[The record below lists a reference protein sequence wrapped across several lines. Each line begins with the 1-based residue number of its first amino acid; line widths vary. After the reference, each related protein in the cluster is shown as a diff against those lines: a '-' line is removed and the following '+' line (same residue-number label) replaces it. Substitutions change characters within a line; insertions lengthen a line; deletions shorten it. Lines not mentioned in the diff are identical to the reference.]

1 VSTDRELTNS
11 EIFVEL
17 SEEEQEITIGGRS
30 SSLYDFVIKKTDIV
44 TFANHENNF
53 SDGVHN
59 ISSKQQTGYSLSEV
73 TFGFNFS
80 GLRRRKYGLS
90 GLEILRRLIFYLFT

>member
-1 VSTDRELTNS
+1 MIPFSEL
-11 EIFVEL
+11 FVDL
-17 SEEEQEITIGGRS
+17 SEQEQEIATGGRS

-44 TFANHENNF
+44 TFANNENNF
-53 SDGVHN
+53 SDGAQN

-73 TFGFNFS
+73 TFGFNLS
-80 GLRRRKYGLS
+80 GLRGRKNGLS

>member
-1 VSTDRELTNS
+1 MIPFSDLLVD
-11 EIFVEL
+11 L
-17 SEEEQEITIGGRS
+17 SEKEQEIATGGRS

-44 TFANHENNF
+44 TFANNENNV
-53 SDGVHN
+53 SDGVNN

-80 GLRRRKYGLS
+80 GLRGRKYGLS
-90 GLEILRRLIFYLFT
+90 GLELLRRLILYLFS